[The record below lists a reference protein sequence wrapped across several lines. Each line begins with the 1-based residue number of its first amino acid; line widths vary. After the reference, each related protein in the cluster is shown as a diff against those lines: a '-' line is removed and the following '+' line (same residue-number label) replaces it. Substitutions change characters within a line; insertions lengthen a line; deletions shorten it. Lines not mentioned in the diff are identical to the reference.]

1 MKIIRQLFCFSLTIL
16 VFLSISLLTVVQ
28 ISKSVNSDKFI
39 RKTVEDKELKTEIRD
54 GEYEIAKSFLVNLGI
69 DYNYHKDIDLNDV
82 FADYIFNLVKAKQ
95 KNSNSFVKIDQ
106 ALLND
111 AIESSPYKINY
122 RKNYTTKLEK
132 SLNAE
137 FDTVYQS
144 TRVKL
149 LLNLGQVNNLEWIL
163 LASVVVEILVLF
175 LLRFKYSNI
184 IKTVLFSSIIN
195 LFVYAITH
203 FLLMIPV
210 YTGKF
215 LAVYLNVFF
224 KNLNNLVLQTTLIHL
239 LISLLAIFALI
250 IGLKYEKKYAKKKGI
265 KTLDNFFDDYDVDL
279 VLETVNEN
287 KNKDKKEKE

>member
-132 SLNAE
+132 TLNAE

-215 LAVYLNVFF
+215 LAVYLNAFI
-224 KNLNNLVLQTTLIHL
+224 KNLNSLVLQTTLIHL

-250 IGLKYEKKYAKKKGI
+250 VGLKYEKKYAKKKGI

>member
-39 RKTVEDKELKTEIRD
+39 RKTVEDKELKTEIRG

-215 LAVYLNVFF
+215 LAVYLNAFI

-279 VLETVNEN
+279 VIETVNEN

>member
-215 LAVYLNVFF
+215 LAVYLNAFI
-224 KNLNNLVLQTTLIHL
+224 KNLNSLVLQTTLIHL

-250 IGLKYEKKYAKKKGI
+250 VGLKYEKKYAKKKGI